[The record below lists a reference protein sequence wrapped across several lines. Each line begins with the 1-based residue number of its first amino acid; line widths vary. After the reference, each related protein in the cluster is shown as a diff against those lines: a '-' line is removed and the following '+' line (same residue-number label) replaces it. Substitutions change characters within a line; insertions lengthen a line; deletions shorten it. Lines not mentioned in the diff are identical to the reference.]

1 MKKRETEKEV
11 EQEVKRAVKQKEE
24 KKVKKEVKKT
34 KGKKAVE
41 QGSCGVLDQEPW
53 LCASGQAMYDEA
65 TYDKAEKSLRAFIE
79 AAWHVVEPGRSFVGN
94 WHIDSICEHLEAVTR
109 GDIQRLVINVPY
121 RTSKS
126 TIVSVMWPVWVWLQ
140 NPTRR
145 FLTGSHKDALA
156 TRDCLKSRRIIS
168 SQWFQTGWG
177 GRFRF
182 TPDQNQKTRYEN
194 NRTGCRMAFGMTS
207 GVTGEGG
214 DILIIDD
221 PHNAKQAMFSD
232 VERRN
237 TLDIFDQELFTRLN
251 DPKKS
256 AIVIIMQRLHEDDLT
271 GHVLKDE
278 GWEHLCFPMEY
289 EPGRKC
295 ITSLGVQDPRENEG
309 ELLWPARFD
318 RKWLDEQKR
327 VLGTFGTAGQLQQCP
342 VPSSGGL
349 VRIDWFRT
357 FRVIPSKDQWIEV
370 IQCWDTAQKADELL
384 NCPWVCGTWVRTKTG
399 YYLID
404 VMRDWLTYPQGKRM
418 VKSLAEKYS
427 PQVVL
432 IEDKSTGSSL
442 LQDLPMETTIPLLP
456 FEPESDKITRLAVE
470 TPAIEA
476 GNVWLPESAPWLSD
490 FLLEIGN
497 FPLGATM
504 DQADMLSMALRY
516 FRTRTTYFDFES
528 TGRRCDYVS
537 AVNSY

>member
-1 MKKRETEKEV
+1 MKKRTKEKEV
-11 EQEVKRAVKQKEE
+11 KQAIEHE
-24 KKVKKEVKKT
+24 
-34 KGKKAVE
+34 
-41 QGSCGVLDQEPW
+41 
-53 LCASGQAMYDEA
+53 ASGAFGQETGLSASEQKMYDL
-65 TYDKAEKSLRAFIE
+65 AEKSLRSFIE
-79 AAWHVVEPGRSFVGN
+79 AAWPVVEPGRQFAGN
-94 WHIDSICEHLEAVTR
+94 WHIDSICSHLEAVTR
-109 GDIQRLVINVPY
+109 GEILRLVINVPY

-140 NPTRR
+140 DPTRR
-145 FLTGSHKDALA
+145 FLTGSHKDALSV
-156 TRDCLKSRRIIS
+156 RDCLKSRRIIS
-168 SQWFQTGWG
+168 SAWFKTCWG
-177 GRFRF
+177 DRFRF

-194 NRTGCRMAFGMTS
+194 NRTGCRTAFGMTS

-237 TLDIFDQELFTRLN
+237 TLDTFDQELFTRLN

-256 AIVIIMQRLHEDDLT
+256 AIVIIMQRLHEDDLA
-271 GHVLKDE
+271 GHVLKDR

-289 EPGRKC
+289 EPARKC
-295 ITSLGVQDPRENEG
+295 ITCLGIQDPREKEG
-309 ELLWPARFD
+309 ELLWPDRFD
-318 RKWLDEQKR
+318 REWLEGQKR
-327 VLGTFGTAGQLQQCP
+327 VLGTFGTAGQLQQSP

-349 VRIDWFRT
+349 VRLDWFRNY
-357 FRVIPSKDQWIEV
+357 RVMPSKDQWIEV

-399 YYLID
+399 YYLVD
-404 VMRDWLTYPQGKRM
+404 VLREWMTYPQGKRM
-418 VKSLAEKYS
+418 VKSLAEKFN
-427 PQVVL
+427 PQIIL
-432 IEDKSTGSSL
+432 IEDKSTGSCL
-442 LQDLPMETTIPLLP
+442 LQELPLETTFPLLP

-476 GNVWLPESAPWLSD
+476 GNVWLPDSSPWLSD

-504 DQADMLSMALRY
+504 DQADMLSMALKY
-516 FRTRTTYFDFES
+516 FRTRIAYFDFES
-528 TGRRCDYVS
+528 TGRNCDYVGALS
-537 AVNSY
+537 GY